1 MVSPEMSQHTPQR
14 ELFERGPA
22 WEEDDRETGLV
33 ASVVLAGRVDRPL
46 DYLVPDGLAT
56 TVEPGRRVRVP
67 LGRGNRPTVGYCV
80 AVVTKALPA
89 TPLKAVLAVEDEHPL
104 LSATMLELTAWMSE
118 RWMCRWGEVLE
129 AVLPAGVRESAGV
142 RRQPVL
148 VTASGAEVADAPPR
162 KLTPSQARVMA
173 AATEPLTAAQ
183 LAERSGA
190 SRAVI
195 TRLVRQGLL
204 VETEPSAAVE
214 PASPPD
220 EPPVLSAAQAAAVEP
235 ICQAMREG
243 RHETVVLFGVT
254 GSGKT
259 EVYLRAVEETLRYG
273 KQAIVLVPE
282 ISLTPQTCGRFR
294 RRFGRV
300 AVLHSHLT
308 PAQRHQ
314 EWRRIAAGEVG
325 VVVGARSAV
334 FAPTP
339 RLGLLV
345 IDEEHESSFKQSTA
359 PRYHARDVAEW
370 RCRRESAPL
379 VLGSATPALETFQK
393 CLAGE
398 WRMTELPQRVG
409 GAQLPA
415 VLTVDLRDGPPRRA
429 GGISPRLEAGIR
441 WALNA
446 GGQVILLLNRR
457 GFATH
462 VQCHACG
469 QTVSCPQCDLALT
482 LHQPGSRG
490 ICHGCGRVIRVR
502 PICSECGQPGLAL
515 RGSGTQRLEDRV
527 TSLFP
532 GARVARMDADTMR
545 QRGSHEA
552 TLDAFRDGRIDILVG
567 TQMIAK
573 GLDFPSVMLVG
584 VVNADAALHLPDFR
598 ASERTCQ
605 LITQVAGRSG
615 RGPKGGRVVVQTCTP
630 DHPAIRAASVH
641 DYEAFI
647 RHELPIR
654 EALGYPPFGQ
664 VVRVVV
670 RSRHETAARDWADH
684 VAVRVRRQIDPASPE
699 AAGVRV
705 LGPAP
710 APIERLRDHWRWHLQ
725 IQGPDGE
732 ALRGIVRRATEG
744 LDVPDNVAWIVDVD
758 PVEML

>member
-1 MVSPEMSQHTPQR
+1 MNQHTPQR
-14 ELFERGPA
+14 QLFESGPA
-22 WEEDDRETGLV
+22 WEEDDRHAGLV

-46 DYLVPDGLAT
+46 DYLVPEHLAGQ
-56 TVEPGRRVRVP
+56 VEPGKRVRVP

-80 AVVTKALPA
+80 AVGTQDLPGSG
-89 TPLKAVLAVEDEHPL
+89 LKAVLGVEDERPL
-104 LSATMLELTAWMSE
+104 LSPVMLELTAWMSE
-118 RWMCRWGEVLE
+118 RWMCRHGEVLE
-129 AVLPAGVRESAGV
+129 AVLPAGVREAAGS
-142 RRQPVL
+142 RRQPHF
-148 VTASGAEVADAPPR
+148 VAATAPPPGDGDSPPR
-162 KLTPSQARVMA
+162 LTPSQSKVLA
-173 AATEPLTAAQ
+173 AAGEPLTAAE
-183 LAERSGA
+183 LADRSGA
-190 SRAVI
+190 SRAVV
-195 TRLVRQGLL
+195 TRLVKRGLL
-204 VETEPSAAVE
+204 VEAAA
-214 PASPPD
+214 PQDD
-220 EPPVLSAAQAAAVEP
+220 EPHHQADAPPHLSDAQAAAIEP
-235 ICQAMREG
+235 ICSAMREG

-259 EVYLRAVEETLRYG
+259 EVYLQAVEETLRYG

-282 ISLTPQTCGRFR
+282 ISLTPQTCSRFR

-308 PAQRHQ
+308 PAERHR
-314 EWRRIAAGEVG
+314 EWRRIAAGDVG

-345 IDEEHESSFKQSTA
+345 IDEEHETSFKQSTA

-370 RCRRESAPL
+370 RCRRESIPL

-393 CLAGE
+393 CLTGE
-398 WRMTELPQRVG
+398 WRMAELRDRVG
-409 GAQLPA
+409 GTHLPG

-429 GGISPRLEAGIR
+429 SGLTPRLEAGIR

-446 GGQVILLLNRR
+446 EGQVILLLNRR

-469 QTVSCPQCDLALT
+469 HTMTCPQCDLSLT

-502 PICSECGQPGLAL
+502 PTCSECGETGLAM

-527 TSLFP
+527 ARTFP
-532 GARVARMDADTMR
+532 EARVARMDADTMR
-545 QRGSHEA
+545 RRGSHEA
-552 TLDAFRDGRIDILVG
+552 TLDAFRNGEIDILVG

-584 VVNADAALHLPDFR
+584 VVYADAALHLPDFR
-598 ASERTCQ
+598 AAERTCQ

-615 RGPKGGRVVVQTCTP
+615 RGPKGGRVVVQTSTP
-630 DHPAIRAASVH
+630 DHPAVRAAAVH
-641 DYEAFI
+641 DYEAFV

-664 VVRVVV
+664 VVRFVV
-670 RSRHETAARDWADH
+670 RSRSETAAREWAEH
-684 VAVRVRRQIDPASPE
+684 LAGRLRREIEAGGE
-699 AAGVRV
+699 AAARIRV

-710 APIERLRDHWRWHLQ
+710 APIERLRDAWRWHLQ
-725 IQGPDGE
+725 IQGPDGV
-732 ALRGIVRRATEG
+732 ALRGLVRQAVEG
-744 LDVPDNVAWIVDVD
+744 LRVPDSVAWIVDVD

>member
-1 MVSPEMSQHTPQR
+1 MSQHTPQQQ
-14 ELFERGPA
+14 LFEKSPV
-22 WEEDDRETGLV
+22 WEEDDQHSAVV

-46 DYLVPDGLAT
+46 DYVVPEKLAGQ
-56 TVEPGRRVRVP
+56 VEPGKRLRVP
-67 LGRGNRPTVGYCV
+67 LGRRNQPTVGYCV
-80 AVVTKALPA
+80 AVATRDLPG
-89 TPLKAVLAVEDEHPL
+89 TGLKSVLSVEDERPL
-104 LSATMLELTAWMSE
+104 LSPTMLELTSWMSE
-118 RWMCRWGEVLE
+118 RWMCRHGEVLE
-129 AVLPAGVRESAGV
+129 AVLPAGVREAAG
-142 RRQPVL
+142 RRQQPYL
-148 VTASGAEVADAPPR
+148 MPAPPDATTNEAR
-162 KLTPSQARVMA
+162 PRLTPSQVKVLT
-173 AATEPLTAAQ
+173 AATEPLTASE
-183 LAERSGA
+183 LADRSGA

-195 TRLVRQGLL
+195 TRMLNRGLL
-204 VETEPSAAVE
+204 VEVEAPSAPTAK
-214 PASPPD
+214 AADDTPP
-220 EPPVLSAAQAAAVEP
+220 PLSNAQAAALAP
-235 ICQAMREG
+235 ICEAMREG

-259 EVYLRAVEETLRYG
+259 EVYLQAVEETLRYG

-282 ISLTPQTCGRFR
+282 ISLTPQTCSRFR

-308 PAQRHQ
+308 PAERHR
-314 EWRRIAAGEVG
+314 EWRAIAAGEVG

-345 IDEEHESSFKQSTA
+345 IDEEHETSFKQGTA

-370 RCRRESAPL
+370 RCRRESIPL

-393 CLAGE
+393 CLTGE
-398 WRMTELPQRVG
+398 WRMAELPERVG
-409 GAQLPA
+409 GTHLPG

-429 GGISPRLEAGIR
+429 GGLSSRLEAGIR

-446 GGQVILLLNRR
+446 EGQVILLLNRR

-469 QTVSCPQCDLALT
+469 HSVTCPQCDLSLT

-490 ICHGCGRVIRVR
+490 ICHGCGRVIKVR
-502 PICSECGQPGLAL
+502 PTCSECGTTGLSI
-515 RGSGTQRLEDRV
+515 RGSGTQRLEDNVAR
-527 TSLFP
+527 TFP
-532 GARVARMDADTMR
+532 EARVARMDADTMR
-545 QRGSHEA
+545 RRGSHEA
-552 TLDAFRDGRIDILVG
+552 TLDAFRRGDIDILVG

-584 VVNADAALHLPDFR
+584 VVYADAALHLPDFR
-598 ASERTCQ
+598 AAERTCQ

-615 RGPKGGRVVVQTCTP
+615 RGPKGGRVVVQTATP
-630 DHPAIRAASVH
+630 DHPAIRAAAVH
-641 DYEAFI
+641 DYNAFV

-664 VVRVVV
+664 VVRFVV
-670 RSRHETAARDWADH
+670 RSRSETAAREWAEH
-684 VAVRVRRQIDPASPE
+684 LAGRLRQQITSGE
-699 AAGVRV
+699 TNSTGVRV

-710 APIERLRDHWRWHLQ
+710 APIERLRDAWRWHLQ
-725 IQGPDGE
+725 IQGPDGGL
-732 ALRGIVRRATEG
+732 LRELVRRAIDG
-744 LDVPDNVAWIVDVD
+744 LRVPDSVAWIVDVD

>member
-1 MVSPEMSQHTPQR
+1 MSQHTPQR
-14 ELFERGPA
+14 ALFESGPA
-22 WEEDDRETGLV
+22 WEEDDRHTGLV
-33 ASVVLAGRVDRPL
+33 ASIVLAGPIDRPL
-46 DYLVPDGLAT
+46 DYLVPEKLAGS
-56 TVEPGRRVRVP
+56 VEPGRRVRVP

-80 AVVTKALPA
+80 AVA
-89 TPLKAVLAVEDEHPL
+89 TRDVPGSGLKAVLDVEDERPL
-104 LSATMLELTAWMSE
+104 LSSTMLELTAWMSE
-118 RWMCRWGEVLE
+118 RWMCRHGEVLE
-129 AVLPAGVRESAGV
+129 AVLPAGVREAAGS
-142 RRQPVL
+142 RQQPHLVL
-148 VTASGAEVADAPPR
+148 AADPGPQPR
-162 KLTPSQARVMA
+162 LTPAQQKVIAT
-173 AATEPLTAAQ
+173 ATEPLTASA
-183 LAERSGA
+183 LADRSGA

-195 TRLVRQGLL
+195 SRMVKRGLL
-204 VETEPSAAVE
+204 VEATPPNLERQAL
-214 PASPPD
+214 PAD
-220 EPPVLSAAQAAAVEP
+220 ERPQLSVDQAAALTP
-235 ICQAMREG
+235 ICDAMREG

-259 EVYLRAVEETLRYG
+259 EVYLQAVEETLRYG

-294 RRFGRV
+294 RRFGSV

-308 PAQRHQ
+308 PAERHH
-314 EWRRIAAGEVG
+314 EWRKIAAGDVG

-370 RCRRESAPL
+370 RCRKESIPL

-393 CLAGE
+393 CLSGT
-398 WRMTELPQRVG
+398 WRMVSLPNRVG
-409 GAQLPA
+409 GTHLPG
-415 VLTVDLRDGPPRRA
+415 VLTVDLRDGPPRQA
-429 GGISPRLEAGIR
+429 GGLTPRLEAGIR

-469 QTVSCPQCDLALT
+469 HTVTCPQCDLSLT

-490 ICHGCGRVIRVR
+490 ICHGCGRVIRIR
-502 PICSECGQPGLAL
+502 PSCSECGELGLSM

-527 TSLFP
+527 ARSFP
-532 GARVARMDADTMR
+532 DARVARMDADTMR
-545 QRGSHEA
+545 RRGSHEA
-552 TLDAFRDGRIDILVG
+552 TLDAFRGGEIDILVG

-584 VVNADAALHLPDFR
+584 VVYADAALHLPDFR
-598 ASERTCQ
+598 AGERTCQ

-615 RGPKGGRVVVQTCTP
+615 RGPKGGRVVVQTATP
-630 DHPAIRAASVH
+630 DHPAIRAAAVH
-641 DYEAFI
+641 DYEAFV

-664 VVRVVV
+664 VIRFVV
-670 RSRHETAARDWADH
+670 RSRSETAAREWSEHLAG
-684 VAVRVRRQIDPASPE
+684 RLQRQIE
-699 AAGVRV
+699 AAHDAGRRIRV

-710 APIERLRDHWRWHLQ
+710 APIERLRDAWRWHLQ
-725 IQGPDGE
+725 VQGPDGDT
-732 ALRGIVRRATEG
+732 LRQLVRQATEG
-744 LDVPDNVAWIVDVD
+744 LRVPDSVAWIVDVD